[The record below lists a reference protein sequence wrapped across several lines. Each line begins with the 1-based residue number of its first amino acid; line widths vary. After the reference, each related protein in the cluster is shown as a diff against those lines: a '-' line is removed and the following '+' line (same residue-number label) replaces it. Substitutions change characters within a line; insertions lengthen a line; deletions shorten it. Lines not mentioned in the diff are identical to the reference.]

1 MKKNIYGKYI
11 TIVIIFLFALVFV
24 VKFAGQSILRLYI
37 EAGIGSCLKIPILC
51 MTPQEEIINPAI
63 NKEYSLELLP
73 YDFPKMTICLPKG
86 FAVVQEGIKKIYY
99 KKRKYQHSGAVIY
112 LLREEPNF
120 FLNLFPQLNKQG
132 IIDDYEFIKRTMY
145 VKLKDVKSLT
155 DAFFVIMKGIFTPD
169 LGEQKNVEMAQF
181 RIADKKGFINYTLSH
196 SENYFDCNII
206 DAGNSFFK
214 IYIKDKGATLDLNK
228 VLTIISTVKE
238 L

>member
-1 MKKNIYGKYI
+1 MKKDVCGKYI
-11 TIVIIFLFALVFV
+11 TIAIVFLFALAFV

-37 EAGIGSCLKIPILC
+37 ETGIGSCHKIPILC
-51 MTPQEEIINPAI
+51 MTPQEEIINPTI
-63 NKEYSLELLP
+63 NKEYSAELLP
-73 YDFPKMTICLPKG
+73 YKFPKMEICLPKG

-99 KKRKYQHSGAVIY
+99 KKRKEQHSGAVIY

-120 FLNLFPQLNKQG
+120 FVNLFPRLNRQG

-145 VKLKDVKSLT
+145 AKLRDVKNLT

-169 LGEQKNVEMAQF
+169 LGDQKNVKMAQF

-206 DAGNSFFK
+206 DNDNNFFK
-214 IYIKDKGATLDLNK
+214 IYIKDSGATLDLNK
-228 VLTIISTVKE
+228 VLTIISTVKGV
-238 L
+238 